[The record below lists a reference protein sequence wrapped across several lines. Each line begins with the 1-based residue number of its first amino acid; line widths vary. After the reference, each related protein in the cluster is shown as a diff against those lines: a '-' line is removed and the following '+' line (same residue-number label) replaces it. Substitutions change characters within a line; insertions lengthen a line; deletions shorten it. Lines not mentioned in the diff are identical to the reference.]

1 MGDDA
6 CYLPLVEVDGRL
18 REGPVLPWPL
28 EGDQEPPAGRTV
40 VVDSAELSE
49 SRLQFLENLARE
61 DRLVLLFRPAHEEA
75 AEAVAARLL
84 DRLKKK

>member
-1 MGDDA
+1 MD
-6 CYLPLVEVDGRL
+6 VDGRL

-28 EGDQEPPAGRTV
+28 EGDQEPPPGRTV
-40 VVDSAELSE
+40 VVDGAELSD

-61 DRLVLLFRPAHEEA
+61 DRLVLLYAPADQEA
-75 AEAVAARLL
+75 AESVATRVL